1 MRIVSTH
8 GCAVARRNALSEVS
22 LSAQQGSLVPG
33 PSDFDGPKTEAEL
46 HRFRS
51 YSVPTFGGFN

>member
-8 GCAVARRNALSEVS
+8 CCAVACGSALSEVS
-22 LSAQQGSLVPG
+22 WSAQQGSLVPG
-33 PSDFDGPKTEAEL
+33 PSDIDGPKTEAEL

-51 YSVPTFGGFN
+51 NSVPTFGGFN